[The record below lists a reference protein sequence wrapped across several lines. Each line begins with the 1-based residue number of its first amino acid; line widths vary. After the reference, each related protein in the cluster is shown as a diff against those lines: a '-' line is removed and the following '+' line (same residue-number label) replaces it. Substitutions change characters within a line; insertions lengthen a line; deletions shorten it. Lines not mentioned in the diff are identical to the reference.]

1 MAMRG
6 ISAFF
11 QNVGDARRHR
21 LLRLEFKNQIHALG
35 DKFLSVADGGI
46 RIEFVVEDHQ
56 FHAGSGCSRG
66 NSLCQGNR
74 ERQLGALDGKPK
86 VQAAWP
92 RNQPAKPV
100 VGLGHIATVD
110 QCFEDAIVAGFE
122 DIGLLEDV
130 FE

>member
-56 FHAGSGCSRG
+56 FHAEAAAAEATVCVRAIEKG
-66 NSLCQGNR
+66 NS
-74 ERQLGALDGKPK
+74 AL
-86 VQAAWP
+86 
-92 RNQPAKPV
+92 
-100 VGLGHIATVD
+100 
-110 QCFEDAIVAGFE
+110 
-122 DIGLLEDV
+122 
-130 FE
+130 